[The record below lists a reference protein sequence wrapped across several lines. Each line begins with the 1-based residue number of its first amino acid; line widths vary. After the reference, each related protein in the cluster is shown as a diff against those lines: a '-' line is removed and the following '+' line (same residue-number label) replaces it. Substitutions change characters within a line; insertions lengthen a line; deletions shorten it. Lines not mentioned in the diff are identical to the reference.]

1 MQWQGRADIS
11 WGFLLTAMFPMSTH
25 RPLGHDHVHERADHD
40 HLEHAHVHA
49 AASFGMAF
57 AVGIGLNLTF
67 VAVEFSYG
75 VLANSVA
82 LMADAGHNLSDVLGL
97 AIAWM
102 ASVLTRRAPSSRYT
116 SGLGGSS
123 ILAALFNAMLL
134 LVAVG
139 AIAWEAVLRLFHP
152 EPVASGTVMI
162 VAAVGIVVN
171 GVTAALFASGRKGDL
186 NIRGAFLHMVADA
199 AVSAGVVVA
208 ALIILYTGW
217 LWLDPLASLVI
228 VGVIVWGTWSLPRD
242 SLAMSVD
249 AVPASIDPQA
259 VRNYLASC
267 AGVVAVHDLHIW
279 PLSTTESAL
288 TAHLVFPAA
297 IPATNSWL
305 WRRASCGSASASGT
319 RPCRSKSA
327 RKPPATS
334 RPIMWCDA
342 SSRRSDPGD
351 GRSMRVISTKPICV
365 KSNQRKQRTRSV
377 PSPRSLRGEG
387 GERRRREPG
396 EGRGFA
402 SRAAPHPALAIARH

>member
-1 MQWQGRADIS
+1 
-11 WGFLLTAMFPMSTH
+11 MFPMSPH
-25 RPLGHDHVHERADHD
+25 RPFG
-40 HLEHAHVHA
+40 HAHVHEHDDQDHRGRA
-49 AASFGMAF
+49 HGHAPASFGTAF

-97 AIAWM
+97 VIAWI

-116 SGLGGSS
+116 YGLGGSS

-162 VAAVGIVVN
+162 VATVGIIVN

-208 ALIILYTGW
+208 ALTILYTGW

-228 VGVIVWGTWSLPRD
+228 VGVIVWGTWSLLRD

-259 VRNYLASC
+259 VRSYLASC
-267 AGVVAVHDLHIW
+267 AGVTAVHDLHIW

-288 TAHLVFPAA
+288 TAHLVFP
-297 IPATNSWL
+297 
-305 WRRASCGSASASGT
+305 GGH
-319 RPCRSKSA
+319 
-327 RKPPATS
+327 
-334 RPIMWCDA
+334 
-342 SSRRSDPGD
+342 PGD
-351 GRSMRVISTKPICV
+351 EFLAVAASELRQRFGIGHTTLQIEISEETACH
-365 KSNQRKQRTRSV
+365 
-377 PSPRSLRGEG
+377 L
-387 GERRRREPG
+387 
-396 EGRGFA
+396 
-402 SRAAPHPALAIARH
+402 APDHVV